1 MENVILVER
10 KSALNPLLWLI
21 GILTAAFVVAIIF
34 CGVLFI
40 NITLGVLVLLSVSFF
55 FAAYRYLAKNDPDR
69 LHTIKKPVVK
79 RAQTL

>member
-1 MENVILVER
+1 MTQEILIIER

-21 GILTAAFVVAIIF
+21 GILTAAFVVVIIF

-69 LHTIKKPVVK
+69 LHTIKKPVSQ
-79 RAQTL
+79 RA